1 MARDYDYDF
10 DDLVEAYA
18 RLGVGPGKLVYVGSD
33 LTRLM
38 RFAGDGRE
46 AVLEAHLSAF
56 RRLLGP
62 EGTIFVPTSTT
73 YLCNTDVAF
82 DPDETPSKDMGV
94 FSEYVRTRPDAVRS
108 FHPFWSVAGIG
119 PHAEH
124 VLGSVSRHGYGH
136 GSAWQKFVDL
146 NVLAVN
152 VGKSPH
158 YSLSVIHH
166 IETVMGVPY
175 RYTKEFIH
183 PVLRNGEVS
192 REPFYLSVLYRD
204 CDIQRNQNVK
214 ILDNFQRRGSLKEV
228 KIGRGRAWSFSH
240 AEFFRITASL
250 FESDIYC
257 WLDRPPEVRPY
268 QV

>member
-1 MARDYDYDF
+1 MLTTSSARCSTTW
-10 DDLVEAYA
+10 LGTTTTISMTSWKPTPGWVSA
-18 RLGVGPGKLVYVGSD
+18 RGSSVYVGSD

-166 IETVMGVPY
+166 IETVMGVPTVTP
-175 RYTKEFIH
+175 R
-183 PVLRNGEVS
+183 
-192 REPFYLSVLYRD
+192 
-204 CDIQRNQNVK
+204 
-214 ILDNFQRRGSLKEV
+214 
-228 KIGRGRAWSFSH
+228 
-240 AEFFRITASL
+240 SL
-250 FESDIYC
+250 FTPSCATGKCHGNRSTSASYIGIAISSETRTSRF
-257 WLDRPPEVRPY
+257 WTTSSGAAR
-268 QV
+268 